1 MFFKAWKL
9 KKVADGV
16 LAQVQPDVRAIAQ
29 LLGGIPESL
38 VSNHYV
44 LGYFC
49 VSIGIAM
56 QRASREK
63 LTSEDQGKVLFLVMD
78 YLFAGHRPDHA
89 LLASLLGGANKSEE
103 FTKGATAAN
112 KVLATAA
119 GFSDF
124 QNDADVLAAREVVRR
139 AGDSL
144 EYLAPG
150 ASENSKVSGELL
162 RALLYQVVMDQYR
175 AK

>member
-78 YLFAGHRPDHA
+78 YLWLFVISCG
-89 LLASLLGGANKSEE
+89 
-103 FTKGATAAN
+103 
-112 KVLATAA
+112 
-119 GFSDF
+119 
-124 QNDADVLAAREVVRR
+124 
-139 AGDSL
+139 
-144 EYLAPG
+144 
-150 ASENSKVSGELL
+150 
-162 RALLYQVVMDQYR
+162 
-175 AK
+175 